1 MTLRHR
7 DSSSSCSQSVVAVW
21 GESCSI
27 WAAMMAAAV
36 QRSSC
41 GSQSLS
47 GGYRGVNVEGHHC
60 DDPLLN
66 YRHNHIITLI
76 RYDHF
81 SLLINRRES
90 SMVGEHRYT
99 AGDKNATVSQR
110 NHGNSAHIK
119 FAPGSENVTTVIL
132 IQQLTSLLT
141 HPEKKIFYASAK
153 TPVISSY
160 CRKIKCTS
168 KIH

>member
-47 GGYRGVNVEGHHC
+47 GRYRGVNVEGHHC

-76 RYDHF
+76 RYDYF

-110 NHGNSAHIK
+110 NHGNSAHKICPRVWK
-119 FAPGSENVTTVIL
+119 RYDSYSNSTTYFTSDTSGKKNIL
-132 IQQLTSLLT
+132 RIC
-141 HPEKKIFYASAK
+141 KNARY
-153 TPVISSY
+153 
-160 CRKIKCTS
+160 
-168 KIH
+168 